1 MMKTD
6 FGHWVDFEIKEN
18 EREKALSDAKKV
30 IDSWGLA
37 MPSET
42 PLTPHFGLKDFYNIG
57 EIEYL
62 IINNEEKG
70 YCGKYIFLFQNQRC
84 PCHSH
89 NTKDETFFIVK
100 GVVSM
105 TADKKTFEM
114 NAGDIF
120 RMLAGVKHT
129 FMAAGGPALVLE
141 VSQPSKLNDNFFENK
156 KIGKNGTL

>member
-1 MMKTD
+1 MKTD
-6 FGHWVDFEIKEN
+6 FGHWNDFEIKGV
-18 EREKALSDAKKV
+18 ERDKALSDSKKV
-30 IDSWGLA
+30 IDSWGLV
-37 MPSET
+37 MPSDT
-42 PLTPHFGLKDFYNIG
+42 PLTPHFGLKDFYSIG

-84 PCHSH
+84 PCHRH

-100 GVVSM
+100 GLVSM
-105 TADKKTFEM
+105 TADEKTFEM
-114 NAGDIF
+114 KAGNTF

-129 FMAAGGPALVLE
+129 FMAVGGPALVLE
-141 VSQPSKLNDNFFENK
+141 VSQPSRLNDNFFEDR

>member
-1 MMKTD
+1 MKTD
-6 FGHWVDFEIKEN
+6 FGHWVDFEIKAG
-18 EREKALSDAKKV
+18 EREKALSDAEKV

-42 PLTPHFGLKDFYNIG
+42 PLTPHFGLGDFYNTG

-62 IINNEEKG
+62 IINNEDKG

-84 PCHSH
+84 PCHRH
-89 NTKDETFFIVK
+89 DTKDETFFIVK
-100 GVVSM
+100 GIVSM
-105 TADKKTFEM
+105 TADERTFEM
-114 NAGDIF
+114 KAGDTF

-141 VSQPSKLNDNFFENK
+141 VSQPSRLDDNFFEDK
-156 KIGKNGTL
+156 RIGRNGTI